1 MRGWM
6 AAAPLMM
13 VGAPVAAAPG
23 DARFDWF
30 DYAGRDPVDVT
41 LRVGSADYRNPIL
54 QGYYPDPSITRVGD
68 DFYLVNSTFAYF
80 PGVPVFH
87 SRDLVNWTQIGN
99 AIDRPDQLDFKR
111 LGLSRGVFAPT
122 IEAHGGRFYILNTC
136 VECGD
141 NFILTATDPKG
152 PWSDPV
158 FLPDLNGG
166 IDPSI
171 FFDDDGKAWI
181 VNNGPPEG
189 RPLYEGHRAIWI
201 QQYDPATGR
210 TVGPRSV
217 LVNGGVDISK
227 RPVWIEGPH
236 LLKKDGWYYLT
247 CAEGGTAE
255 GHSQVVLRSRSVT
268 GPYLPNPNNPY
279 LTQRDLPRDRAFPIT
294 SAGHADMV
302 QTAKG
307 DWWATFL
314 AVRPYGDDLYNIG
327 RETFL
332 MPVRWVDGW
341 PRITDPG
348 QAIPYVHKRPD
359 LPLGAKGPLPLN
371 GPFRMR
377 EEFVGKT
384 LPREW
389 VMLRNPRETWYRLAD
404 GALWL
409 TPRTVAL
416 GDQGNPSYLG
426 RRQQHI
432 AAVATTRV
440 TFTPQRDGDRAG
452 LATLQNDA
460 AWYALSVG
468 RQGGRDMVLVERRVG
483 TEPVTGTVIASAP
496 LANPGAPIELR
507 VTVDGGKI
515 GFDYATRP
523 GRWVSLLRDADATV
537 LSTKRAG
544 GFVGTTMGPFA
555 RRGG

>member
-6 AAAPLMM
+6 VAVPLMM
-13 VGAPVAAAPG
+13 VGAPVAAAPWE
-23 DARFDWF
+23 ARFDWF
-30 DYAGRDPVDVT
+30 DYAGRDPVDAT
-41 LRVGSADYRNPIL
+41 LRVGPADYRNPIL

-80 PGVPVFH
+80 PGIPIFH

-189 RPLYEGHRAIWI
+189 TPLYEGHRAIWI

-217 LVNGGVDISK
+217 LVNGGVDIAK

-279 LTQRDLPRDRAFPIT
+279 LTQRELPRDRAFPIT

-348 QAIPYVHKRPD
+348 QAIPYVHQRPD
-359 LPLGAKGPLPLN
+359 LPHGVKGPLPLN
-371 GPFRMR
+371 GPFKVR
-377 EEFVGKT
+377 EEFADKT

-389 VMLRNPRETWYRLAD
+389 MMLRNPRETWYRLAD

-483 TEPVTGTVIASAP
+483 AESVTGTVIASAP

-544 GFVGTTMGPFA
+544 GFVGTTMGLFA